1 MEMAVLIDYRLLG
14 PIEAGLDGHALDI
27 GGQKQRALLAILLL
41 SANEPVSRNV
51 LVDRLWGDHPP
62 VGAQHT
68 LEVYVSR
75 LRKTLEPTAGGPV
88 VLARPGAY
96 VLRTPEERIDIRRFE
111 RLAAQGR
118 RALEEDTPDRAA
130 ADLRE
135 ALALWRGAPLSDVSQ
150 EQFARGEIARL
161 EEMRAGVTEDL
172 IDADLALGRHG
183 DLVGELQALVA
194 AHPLRE
200 RLHQQLMIA
209 LYRCGR
215 QAEALAVYRSARQTL
230 VHELGIEPSP
240 GLKRVERAILAHD
253 VSLEPPARAVRR
265 QTIAR
270 PESRAPRWAA
280 GSRRARLLA
289 AAVMTLAVLLAL
301 LVSNS
306 SQGPGGSAVTA
317 AGPETV
323 GVIDTARGVV
333 MGAVTGIGR
342 PAGLAYG
349 AGAVWITDS
358 SHDLLLRVDSAH
370 QVVDR
375 IPVGRGPAGVT
386 TGGGLVWVANEFDGT
401 VSEVSPAAGVLV
413 GTITV
418 GNGPEAIASG
428 YGSVWVANLT
438 DNTLSRID
446 QDSGNILATIPLGSA
461 PTGLAAGDHGIW
473 VTSAETGRLLFVD
486 PRTSRVSR
494 AFSVGVSPSGVA
506 FGAGSVW
513 VADSAGTVARVDPA
527 TGRARTI
534 LAGGSPA
541 GIVYA
546 SGAVWVAGSDRGSVA
561 RIDPRTGSVRL
572 THVGSEPTALAAAGR
587 DVLATVLPSLAS
599 HRGGTLRAFSGLAKD
614 MSPGDLATAWN
625 YPAWQ
630 VFSIT
635 NDGLVAFRHVGGT
648 AGSTVVPDLAIA
660 LPVPA
665 DNGTAYTFRLRPG
678 IRYSSGA
685 LVRPEDFRRALE
697 RVFRINQGAG
707 PASFFYSSLLG
718 AGQCER
724 SPRQCSL
731 SRAIVADDKANTVTF
746 HLAAPDPEFLY
757 QLALPFADAVPA
769 GTADRPVSPAQL
781 PATGPYVTQSLQL
794 GRSWILVRNPRFR
807 QWSSQAQPG
816 GYPDRIVVRLGI
828 DPERAVKAVEQ
839 GRGDV
844 VLSPPVSQ
852 VHELAMH
859 YAGRLRSGPVAG
871 TFAMFLNTK
880 VWPFSNLAARQAIN
894 YAIDRN
900 KMIGLIGGSLAGRPT
915 CQILPPTMT
924 GYRPYCPYTTN
935 PGPSGA
941 WTAPDMAKAERLV
954 HASGTAGT
962 KVTVLAGGWDPGN
975 PVRAAGRYFVSILDQ
990 LGYRASLRVILDP
1003 QAYIRRAFDSRAQ
1016 AQIGEFSWFQD
1027 FPAPSDFI
1035 MPLLTCQSFAPLNL
1049 ANLNVSEFCN
1059 RRIDAEVARARQLG
1073 AQHPN
1078 VAGALWAQI
1087 DRDIVDQAPW
1097 VPLYNPNVLVLL
1109 SRRVGNFQL
1118 HPFWN
1123 LLLDQLWVR

>member
-1 MEMAVLIDYRLLG
+1 VIDYRLLG
-14 PIEAGLDGHALDI
+14 PIEADLNGRALDV
-27 GGQKQRALLAILLL
+27 GGPKQRALLAILLL
-41 SANEPVSRNV
+41 SANVPVSRDV
-51 LVDRLWGDHPP
+51 LVDRLWGEHPP
-62 VGAQHT
+62 AGAQHT

-75 LRKTLEPTAGGPV
+75 LRKALEPTAEGPV

-96 VLRTPEERIDIRRFE
+96 MLRAAEERIDIRRFE

-118 RALEEDTPDRAA
+118 RALEDSAPDRAA

-150 EQFARGEIARL
+150 ERFAQGQIARL
-161 EEMRAGVTEDL
+161 EEMRAGVIEDR
-172 IDADLALGRHG
+172 IEADLALGRHG
-183 DLVGELQALVA
+183 DLVGELQALVG

-200 RLHQQLMIA
+200 RLYQQLMIA

-215 QAEALAVYRSARQTL
+215 QAEALAVYRSARRTL
-230 VHELGIEPSP
+230 VQELGIEPSP
-240 GLKRVERAILAHD
+240 GLRRVERAILEHD
-253 VSLEPPARAVRR
+253 VSLEPPGRAVRP
-265 QTIAR
+265 QTTA
-270 PESRAPRWAA
+270 SAA
-280 GSRRARLLA
+280 GRRPGWPAGTRRAQLLA
-289 AAVMTLAVLLAL
+289 AAGVSMAIILVLL
-301 LVSNS
+301 VTS
-306 SQGPGGSAVTA
+306 SSRAPGESAFVTPGPD
-317 AGPETV
+317 TV
-323 GVIDTARGVV
+323 GVIDATQGVV
-333 MGAVTGIGR
+333 TGVVSGAGR

-349 AGAVWITDS
+349 AAAAWITDS
-358 SHDLLLRVDSAH
+358 SDDLLLRVNSAH

-375 IPVGRGPAGVT
+375 IPVGRGPGGVT
-386 TGGGLVWVANEFDGT
+386 VAGGEVWVANEFDGT
-401 VSEVSPAAGVLV
+401 VSEVSPAAGTVV
-413 GTITV
+413 ATITV

-438 DNTLSRID
+438 DYTLSRID
-446 QDSGNILATIPLGSA
+446 EASGNIVATIPLGSA

-473 VTSAETGRLLFVD
+473 VTSAETGQLLFVD

-494 AFSVGVSPSGVA
+494 VFAVGISPGGVA

-513 VADSAGTVARVDPA
+513 VADSGGTVARVDPA

-534 LAGGSPA
+534 LTGGSPA
-541 GIVYA
+541 GIVFA
-546 SGAVWVAGSDRGSVA
+546 GGAVWVAGSRGGSVA
-561 RIDPRTGSVRL
+561 RIDPQTGSVRL
-572 THVGSEPTALAAAGR
+572 IHVGNDPTALAAAGP
-587 DVLATVLPSLAS
+587 DVLAAVLPSLAS
-599 HRGGTLRAFSGLAKD
+599 HRGGTLTVFSGLAKYVNQ
-614 MSPGDLATAWN
+614 GDPANAWN

-635 NDGLVAFRHVGGT
+635 NDGLVAFRHVGGP
-648 AGSTVVPDLAIA
+648 AGSTVVPDLATA
-660 LPVPA
+660 LPMLA
-665 DNGTAYTFRLRPG
+665 DNGTTYSFRLRPG

-697 RVFRINQGAG
+697 RVFRINHGVG

-718 AGQCER
+718 ARQCER
-724 SPRQCSL
+724 SPRNCNL
-731 SRAIVADDKANTVTF
+731 SRSIVTNDKMNTVIF

-769 GTADRPVSPAQL
+769 GTPDHPVSPAQL
-781 PATGPYVTQSLQL
+781 PASGPYMTQSLQVD
-794 GRSWILVRNPRFR
+794 RSWILVRNPRFR

-816 GYPDRIVVRLGI
+816 GYPDRIVVRLGVR
-828 DPERAVKAVEQ
+828 PEEEVKAVEQ

-852 VHELAMH
+852 VHELATH
-859 YAGRLRSGPVAG
+859 YASQLRTGPLAA
-871 TFAMFLNTK
+871 TFAMFLNTR

-900 KMIGLIGGSLAGRPT
+900 KIIGLIGGSLAGKPT
-915 CQILPPTMT
+915 CQILPPTLT
-924 GYRPYCPYTTN
+924 GYRPYCPYTIN

-941 WTAPDMAKAERLV
+941 WTAPDMAKAEQLV
-954 HASGTAGT
+954 HASGTAGA
-962 KVTVLAGGWDPGN
+962 KLTVLAGGWDPGN
-975 PVRAAGRYFVSILDQ
+975 PVRAVGRYFVSVLDQ

-1003 QAYIRRAFDSRAQ
+1003 QIYSQRAFDSRAQ

-1035 MPLLTCQSFAPLNL
+1035 VPLLTCHSFAPHNL

-1073 AQHPN
+1073 AKHPN
-1078 VAGALWAQI
+1078 AAGTLWAQI

-1097 VPLYNPNVLVLL
+1097 APFYNPNVLVLL